1 MYSGCC
7 RGAFHTSGPGKTEA
21 ESACKFP
28 FILYDALTPP
38 KCRRNQRN
46 DVCEQVCSVIV
57 KVLSSAV
64 VGIDSFP
71 VDVEVDIS
79 RGLPQFS
86 TVGLPDTAVK
96 ESRDRIKAAMKN
108 SGYPFPENRVTVNL
122 APADIRKEG
131 TGFDLP
137 IALGI
142 LAAEGLVERDR
153 LRDFLVTGE
162 LSLDGRVKGVQ
173 GVLPSAFMA
182 RAQKLGGLIVPAEN
196 AGEAALVQ
204 GLEVIP
210 VGFLSDLVDFLN
222 GAKEIPAVTVGA
234 EAACESA
241 RVYPVD
247 FSEIQGQEQAKRAM
261 EVAAAGGHNI
271 LMTGPPGS
279 GKTMLAQRIPTILPD
294 LAFEEALETTK
305 IYSVAG
311 LLDRREAVV
320 ATRPF
325 RAPHHTISDA
335 GLVGGG
341 HTPKPGE
348 ISLAHNG
355 VLFLDELPEFKRN
368 VLEVLRQP
376 LEDGQVTITRS
387 VITATF
393 PARFMLVAAM
403 NPCPCGYLAD
413 ARKSCRCSAQQV
425 RQYRSK
431 VSGPLLDRIDIHVE
445 VPSLPYR
452 ELAGTVRAESSADV
466 RKRVQR
472 ARAIQQGRF
481 DGASTRLNS
490 RMTGRQLRQF
500 CPLGEE
506 SQKLLEMA
514 VDRLGLSARAYTRVL
529 KVARTIADLEG
540 EADIGPGHVAEAIQY
555 RALDRSIV

>member
-1 MYSGCC
+1 M
-7 RGAFHTSGPGKTEA
+7 
-21 ESACKFP
+21 
-28 FILYDALTPP
+28 
-38 KCRRNQRN
+38 
-46 DVCEQVCSVIV
+46 IV

-222 GAKEIPAVTVGA
+222 GAKEIPAVT
-234 EAACESA
+234 
-241 RVYPVD
+241 
-247 FSEIQGQEQAKRAM
+247 
-261 EVAAAGGHNI
+261 
-271 LMTGPPGS
+271 
-279 GKTMLAQRIPTILPD
+279 
-294 LAFEEALETTK
+294 
-305 IYSVAG
+305 
-311 LLDRREAVV
+311 
-320 ATRPF
+320 
-325 RAPHHTISDA
+325 
-335 GLVGGG
+335 
-341 HTPKPGE
+341 
-348 ISLAHNG
+348 
-355 VLFLDELPEFKRN
+355 
-368 VLEVLRQP
+368 
-376 LEDGQVTITRS
+376 
-387 VITATF
+387 
-393 PARFMLVAAM
+393 
-403 NPCPCGYLAD
+403 
-413 ARKSCRCSAQQV
+413 
-425 RQYRSK
+425 
-431 VSGPLLDRIDIHVE
+431 
-445 VPSLPYR
+445 
-452 ELAGTVRAESSADV
+452 
-466 RKRVQR
+466 
-472 ARAIQQGRF
+472 
-481 DGASTRLNS
+481 
-490 RMTGRQLRQF
+490 
-500 CPLGEE
+500 
-506 SQKLLEMA
+506 
-514 VDRLGLSARAYTRVL
+514 
-529 KVARTIADLEG
+529 
-540 EADIGPGHVAEAIQY
+540 
-555 RALDRSIV
+555 

>member
-1 MYSGCC
+1 
-7 RGAFHTSGPGKTEA
+7 
-21 ESACKFP
+21 
-28 FILYDALTPP
+28 L
-38 KCRRNQRN
+38 
-46 DVCEQVCSVIV
+46 IV

-71 VDVEVDIS
+71 VDVEVDLS
-79 RGLPQFS
+79 TGLPQFS

-108 SGYPFPENRVTVNL
+108 SGYRFPENRVTVNL

-142 LAAEGLVERDR
+142 LAAEGLVERER
-153 LRDFLVTGE
+153 LRDYLVTGE

-182 RAQKLGGLIVPAEN
+182 REQKLKGLIVPADN

-210 VGFLSDLVDFLN
+210 VAFLCDLVDFLN
-222 GAKEIPAVTVGA
+222 GAKDIPAVTCEFA
-234 EAACESA
+234 TACDSA
-241 RVYPVD
+241 RIYPVD

-261 EVAAAGGHNI
+261 EVSAAGGHNI

-279 GKTMLAQRIPTILPD
+279 GKTMLAQRIPTILPE
-294 LAFEEALETTK
+294 LSLEEALETTK
-305 IYSVAG
+305 IYSVSG
-311 LLDRREAVV
+311 LLDRREAIM

-387 VITATF
+387 VVTATF
-393 PARFMLVAAM
+393 PSKFMLVAAM

-413 ARKSCRCSAQQV
+413 ARKSCRCSAQQI

-452 ELAGTVRAESSADV
+452 ELAGGSRAESSEKV
-466 RKRVQR
+466 RNRVQK
-472 ARAIQQGRF
+472 AREIQRRRF
-481 DGASTRLNS
+481 GGNATRLNA
-490 RMTGRQLRQF
+490 RMTGKQLREF

-506 SQKLLEMA
+506 SQRLLEMA

-540 EADIGPGHVAEAIQY
+540 EAGVQPQHVSEAIQY
-555 RALDRSIV
+555 RALDRSAV

>member
-1 MYSGCC
+1 M
-7 RGAFHTSGPGKTEA
+7 
-21 ESACKFP
+21 
-28 FILYDALTPP
+28 
-38 KCRRNQRN
+38 
-46 DVCEQVCSVIV
+46 IV
-57 KVLSSAV
+57 KVLSSTV
-64 VGIDSFP
+64 VGIDAFP
-71 VDVEVDIS
+71 VDVEVDLS
-79 RGLPQFS
+79 SGLPQFS
-86 TVGLPDTAVK
+86 TVGLPDAAVK

-108 SGYPFPENRVTVNL
+108 SGYRFPENRVTVNL

-142 LAAEGLVERDR
+142 LAAEGLVGHER
-153 LRDFLVTGE
+153 LRDYLVTGE

-173 GVLPSAFMA
+173 GVLPSAFLA
-182 RAQKLGGLIVPAEN
+182 RERKWKGLIVPAEN

-210 VGFLSDLVDFLN
+210 VACLGDLVDFLN
-222 GAKEIPAVTVGA
+222 GARDIPA
-234 EAACESA
+234 AAFGGESA
-241 RVYPVD
+241 CDSARSYPVD

-279 GKTMLAQRIPTILPD
+279 GKTMLAQRIPTVLPE
-294 LAFEEALETTK
+294 LSFEEALETTK

-311 LLDRREAVV
+311 LLDRREAIV

-387 VITATF
+387 VVTATF
-393 PARFMLVAAM
+393 PSRFMLVAAM

-413 ARKSCRCSAQQV
+413 ARRSCRCSAQQV
-425 RQYRSK
+425 RQYRAK

-452 ELAGTVRAESSADV
+452 ELARTARAESSAAV
-466 RKRVQR
+466 RGRVQS
-472 ARAIQQGRF
+472 ARAIQQRRF
-481 DGASTRLNS
+481 DGGPTRLNAQ
-490 RMTGRQLRQF
+490 MTGRQLRAF

-529 KVARTIADLEG
+529 KVARTIADLAG
-540 EADIGPGHVAEAIQY
+540 EADIQPEHVSEAIQY
-555 RALDRSIV
+555 RALDRSVV